1 MKEQKNMN
9 NNLMILAAGM
19 SSRMKKSAEAN
30 KKSKVSEQALSKPK
44 MMLGVGSTGRPFLD
58 YLIFNAKK
66 AGYNDILFIVND
78 KDHTVKNYYTENKDL
93 SEYNGLK
100 FSFATQTIASGRTKP
115 LGTADAVSVG
125 LKVRSDWSGKKFS
138 VCNSDN
144 LYSVNSLK
152 LLLDDN
158 HSAALIDYDR
168 DALGVEPERVKAF
181 AVIWK
186 DQSSYLTDI
195 VEKPNEQQVLKATDI
210 NNRIG
215 VSMNFFS
222 LDYDIIMPY
231 LKNTPNNPKRNEKE
245 LTETIRMLAKD
256 IKNPVFTIPLTEA
269 VPDLTTIND
278 MDDVESFIESKS

>member
-1 MKEQKNMN
+1 MN

-44 MMLGVGSTGRPFLD
+44 MMLGVGSNGRPFLD

-78 KDHTVKNYYTENKDL
+78 KDDTVKNYYLEKKSL
-93 SEYNGLK
+93 PEYEGLK

-115 LGTADAVSVG
+115 LGTADAVLAG
-125 LKVRSDWSGKKFS
+125 LKVRSDWKGQKFC

-144 LYSVNSLK
+144 LYSTNSLK

-158 HSAALIDYDR
+158 HPATLIDYDR

-195 VEKPNEQQVLKATDI
+195 VEKPNEEQVLKATDV
-210 NNRIG
+210 NQRIG
-215 VSMNFFS
+215 VSMNIFS
-222 LDYDIIMPY
+222 LDYDIIMPF
-231 LKNTPNNPKRNEKE
+231 LKNTPINPLRDEKE
-245 LTETIRMLAKD
+245 LTETIRMLAND
-256 IKNPVFTIPLTEA
+256 LKNSVFTIPLSEA
-269 VPDLTTIND
+269 VPDLTTVND
-278 MDDVESFIESKS
+278 MDDVESFISSIT

>member
-1 MKEQKNMN
+1 
-9 NNLMILAAGM
+9 MILAAGM

-44 MMLGVGSTGRPFLD
+44 MMLGLGSTGRPFLD

-78 KDHTVKNYYTENKDL
+78 KDHTVKNYYTENKELAD
-93 SEYNGLK
+93 YNGLK

-115 LGTADAVSVG
+115 LGTADAVSAG

-158 HSAALIDYDR
+158 HPAALIDYDR

-231 LKNTPNNPKRNEKE
+231 LKNTPINPKRDEKE
-245 LTETIRMLAKD
+245 LTETIRMLVKD
-256 IKNPVFTIPLTEA
+256 IKNSVFTIPLSEP
-269 VPDLTTIND
+269 VPDLTTVND
-278 MDDVESFIESKS
+278 MDDIELFIASKN